1 MTSITPCRVHG
12 SGNTAALELPVILVH
27 PIAPRRQ
34 VRLEERRRDAQLLC
48 QAGLGLCQAGS
59 VSRCTQGMPEAR
71 EVGIGCPFHPGGS
84 LWDRTLEAG
93 FSSPDWRGRAYGE
106 RQDLEEAVLLLDLH
120 QYSTP
125 RGLSWL
131 SDVRLDKNLCI
142 H

>member
-1 MTSITPCRVHG
+1 MHASCSPTMMRSSRADCIALSTDMVH
-12 SGNTAALELPVILVH
+12 
-27 PIAPRRQ
+27 
-34 VRLEERRRDAQLLC
+34 AQ
-48 QAGLGLCQAGS
+48 AWWDDGG
-59 VSRCTQGMPEAR
+59 TQGMPEAR
-71 EVGIGCPFHPGGS
+71 EVGIGCPFHSGGS

-93 FSSPDWRGRAYGE
+93 FSSPDWRGRTYGE

-131 SDVRLDKNLCI
+131 SDVRLDINLCI